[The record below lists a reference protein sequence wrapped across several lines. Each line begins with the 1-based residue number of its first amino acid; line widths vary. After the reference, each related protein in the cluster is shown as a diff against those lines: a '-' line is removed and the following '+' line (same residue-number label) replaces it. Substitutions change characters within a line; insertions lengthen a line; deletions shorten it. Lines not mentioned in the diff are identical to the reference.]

1 MSDSAKRQFSNGE
14 ERTHGGWAERSA
26 PTIEEIEEIVFATID
41 RLPEPF
47 RQAAREVV
55 LRVEDFA
62 PEDILDEME
71 VDDAFNLTGLY
82 DGIPK
87 TEESVMHQRDRPD
100 TIWLFRRPILDEW
113 AERGDEPL
121 GSLVSH
127 VYVHE
132 LAHHL
137 GWTDAD
143 IAQVDRWWE

>member
-1 MSDSAKRQFSNGE
+1 MSDSEKRQFSNGE
-14 ERTHGGWAERSA
+14 DRPGAGWASRSA
-26 PTIEEIEEIVFATID
+26 PTIEEIEVIVFATID

-47 RQAAREVV
+47 RAAAREVV

-62 PEDILDEME
+62 PEDILDEMDVE
-71 VDDAFNLTGLY
+71 DAFSLTGLY

-87 TEESVMHQRDRPD
+87 TGDSVMFQRDRPD

-121 GSLVSH
+121 GSLVAH

-137 GWTDAD
+137 GWSDDD